1 MNTSER
7 KYEYTLKQYRRDGFD
22 HSYYFIDVYLN
33 TWLEKSIMIRGLLSD
48 VELER
53 FFNVAICRLNK
64 GDSVKF
70 LESTEM
76 TMNELFL
83 ESKINLSSL
92 ERTLERKMG
101 KERFDTHYEKKCY
114 YLVFALENAVF
125 SAGAKA
131 VGMVKSSIASAV
143 GAGLRI
149 NSPRGCMIVDIGGG
163 MTQVAVISSGGI
175 VRSKAVKIAGDKF
188 DNAIINNL
196 KSKKDMFIGEVTAE
210 LLKVRLGSAIA
221 ESGRG
226 MLEVSGRNERLK
238 CAQTIRVTSDDIY
251 GAVHAA
257 LEAICRTITGVLESS
272 PPEIAGDISDFGIML
287 VGGGANI
294 HGIDEFISSRTG
306 LRVTV
311 AQSPMDCECIGLGRL
326 IEKPSIIPDGIL
338 YKNR

>member
-1 MNTSER
+1 MPKHIGLDLGTSNTR
-7 KYEYTLKQYRRDGFD
+7 MF
-22 HSYYFIDVYLN
+22 
-33 TWLEKSIMIRGLLSD
+33 IRGRGIVLRSPTVVTVDKNKDAVIALGSEAKKMIGKTPSNMEAYRPIRNGVVADFEVAAMMIHEYFVRTEVLSLFNRPVVLLSTPENCTE
-48 VELER
+48 VE
-53 FFNVAICRLNK
+53 RL
-64 GDSVKF
+64 
-70 LESTEM
+70 
-76 TMNELFL
+76 
-83 ESKINLSSL
+83 
-92 ERTLERKMG
+92 
-101 KERFDTHYEKKCY
+101 
-114 YLVFALENAVF
+114 ALENAVF